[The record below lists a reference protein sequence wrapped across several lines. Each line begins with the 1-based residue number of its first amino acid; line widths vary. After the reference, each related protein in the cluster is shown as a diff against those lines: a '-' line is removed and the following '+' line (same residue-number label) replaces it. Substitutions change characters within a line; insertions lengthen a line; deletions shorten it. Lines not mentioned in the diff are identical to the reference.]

1 MDKVLVFGHKKP
13 DTDSVCGAI
22 SFAYLKKKLG
32 INAEA
37 RVLSEVNR
45 ETLYALNKFGVRV
58 PKYLNDVKVELKD
71 ISYNKNYYINKETS
85 IFDVYNFFNRE
96 GITGLPLVDN
106 DKKFVGYVSLKELA
120 NELIKG
126 DTNYLLAKFK
136 DIATVLN
143 SSLYYKFNDMI
154 NGNVLAVALPY
165 TEFSEVARLYED
177 AIVICGRDSIIEH
190 AIKNKVKLIIVVAN
204 KKLTEEEI
212 KLINEYKV
220 NVIVTP
226 YDTFKTSRL
235 ITLANPINMIKRSTS
250 AVCFNPS
257 DYLTDF
263 IEISNK
269 LKHTNYPIVNSR
281 GICEGMLRL
290 IDSNN
295 ITRKKVILVDHNEP
309 SQSVDGLNE
318 AEILEVVDHHNIGK
332 ISTLFPINFR
342 NMSVGSVNTI
352 IYTLYKE
359 NNIDIPSNIA
369 GLMLSG
375 IISDT
380 LLLASPTTTK
390 IDKEVAN
397 ILADIANVDLYTYG
411 KELLSSGVSNEGLT
425 INEIIYKDFKNYI
438 VGDIKFGIGQVFT
451 TDFKEYKDKL
461 NEYVNELNHIADNND
476 YKVVCLFVTD
486 ILENNS
492 YLLYNSKAYDYVKD
506 AYELNDIK
514 EGEQLLGVISRKK
527 QMVPPIMG
535 VLERLWE

>member
-45 ETLYALNKFGVRV
+45 ETMYALNKFGVRV

-71 ISYNKNYYINKETS
+71 ISYNKDYYINKESS
-85 IFDVYNFFNRE
+85 IFKVYNYFTSE

-106 DKKFVGYVSLKELA
+106 DRKFVGYVSLKELA

-126 DTNYLLAKFK
+126 DTNYLLAKFD
-136 DIATVLN
+136 DIVEVLN
-143 SSLYYKFNDMI
+143 SSNFYKFDEKI
-154 NGNVLAVALPY
+154 TGNVLAVALPY
-165 TEFSEVARLYED
+165 TEFSEVAKLYED
-177 AIVICGRDSIIEH
+177 AVVICGRDNIFEH
-190 AIKNKVKLIIVVAN
+190 AVKSKVKLVIVVAN
-204 KKLTEEEI
+204 KKLSDEEI
-212 KLINEYKV
+212 KLINDYKV

-235 ITLANPINMIKRSTS
+235 ITLANPINMIRRSTS
-250 AVCFNPS
+250 AVCFNPN

-263 IEISNK
+263 VEISNK
-269 LKHTNYPIVNSR
+269 LKHTNYPIVNSK
-281 GICEGMLRL
+281 GICEGMLRI
-290 IDSNN
+290 IDSNLVN
-295 ITRKKVILVDHNEP
+295 KKKVILVDHNEP
-309 SQSVDGLNE
+309 SQSVDGLSE
-318 AEILEVVDHHNIGK
+318 AEILEIVDHHNIGK
-332 ISTLFPINFR
+332 ISTLLPINFR

-352 IYTLYKE
+352 IYTLFEE
-359 NNIDIPSNIA
+359 NKIDIPKDIA

-380 LLLASPTTTK
+380 LLLASPTTTQK
-390 IDKEVAN
+390 DKEIASS
-397 ILADIANVDLYTYG
+397 LAKIAGVDLYQYG
-411 KELLSSGVSNEGLT
+411 KDLLGSGVSNEGLSV
-425 INEIIYKDFKNYI
+425 NEIVYKDFKNYV

-451 TDFKEYKDKL
+451 TDFKEYSD
-461 NEYVNELNHIADNND
+461 NMSEYVNELNHIANNND
-476 YKVVCLFVTD
+476 YKVACLFVTD

-492 YLLYNSKAYDYVKD
+492 YVIFNNNGAEYVKD
-506 AYELNDIK
+506 AYELNNIK
-514 EGEQLLGVISRKK
+514 EGELLMGVISRKK

-535 VLERLWE
+535 VLERL